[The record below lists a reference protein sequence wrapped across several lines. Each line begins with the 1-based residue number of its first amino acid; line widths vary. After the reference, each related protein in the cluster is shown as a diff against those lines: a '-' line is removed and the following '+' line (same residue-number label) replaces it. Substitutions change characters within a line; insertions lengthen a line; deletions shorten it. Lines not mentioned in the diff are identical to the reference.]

1 MSKSAKPP
9 LQRGVQSLK
18 FTKTDPSSPT
28 TGTAVRF
35 STANSGLGFSNPNFA
50 DPTGNP
56 VAMADNYKEF
66 DGDTAPIIPEI
77 KISSYSFRV
86 REIILAVVS
95 LVAFITCLVLIALVA
110 TNGKNAQANTSGVAA
125 TQTALRTL
133 CTDPSCL
140 KAASWAVSNMNTS
153 VNPCDDFFEY
163 ACGNYQTQNPLDPD
177 VRQRT
182 IFWNMYYENEDK
194 LRSLLEVAPARTSS
208 WSSEKKLKDFFMSC
222 IDDYGKMKAGGR
234 TFIEKIVVPMGG
246 WDVLNTFN
254 ADTFDLNSA
263 LQKTS
268 VDFWTA
274 ALFTFRVTTDRYDR
288 TRRVIEVDMSGMGMS
303 WTYYTRPTTEQIR
316 RDYKKFMRT
325 VGQLLARDSGLTLDR
340 DVVANKLDTFVNDAF
355 DIEFQL
361 ANITANTVPTE
372 DPHNHDRRVSLT
384 DLTQQ
389 TNNVVDF
396 VSFFRYI
403 FGPENVNGGTR
414 VVVKED
420 DWVRRMLQMVADLP
434 ATDKNRKLSNYLI
447 WRLARRYAQEI
458 SYEYTHANRIFY
470 EEVWGWNSFYGD
482 WHHCFWH
489 ASHAL
494 GDALGALYAKQH
506 FKDKNK
512 SKAEE
517 IVKYIKETLIASLD
531 TNKFLDQQTRDKAK
545 AKLAAS
551 TDKMGYPDIY
561 MNDAELDS
569 IYQDIA
575 INRSDYFQ
583 NLLNLNVFEKEDW
596 TRRLTSGEDR
606 SRWIYNSY
614 DTWMTFYNYW
624 NQLLVPAGMLQFP
637 IYEWNLPHY
646 FNFGSMGGL
655 VGHYMIHAIDNW
667 GRYYDENG
675 RVDGGW
681 YTNASL
687 EGYKSTQKCFAAAY
701 HNKTM
706 GPFRIVGQA
715 SPQTLLVNGARFAW
729 EGLAETSGL
738 KIAYKA
744 YRKWVADKGEERP
757 TPTPHYTNDQSFF
770 LSFAQTFCY
779 TRTDALGYYYA
790 SAQRIPENIRVNTA
804 LSLSEEFTAAFRCPA
819 TSNMNAANKCD
830 TF

>member
-1 MSKSAKPP
+1 M
-9 LQRGVQSLK
+9 
-18 FTKTDPSSPT
+18 
-28 TGTAVRF
+28 
-35 STANSGLGFSNPNFA
+35 
-50 DPTGNP
+50 
-56 VAMADNYKEF
+56 
-66 DGDTAPIIPEI
+66 
-77 KISSYSFRV
+77 
-86 REIILAVVS
+86 
-95 LVAFITCLVLIALVA
+95 
-110 TNGKNAQANTSGVAA
+110 
-125 TQTALRTL
+125 
-133 CTDPSCL
+133 
-140 KAASWAVSNMNTS
+140 
-153 VNPCDDFFEY
+153 
-163 ACGNYQTQNPLDPD
+163 
-177 VRQRT
+177 
-182 IFWNMYYENEDK
+182 
-194 LRSLLEVAPARTSS
+194 
-208 WSSEKKLKDFFMSC
+208 
-222 IDDYGKMKAGGR
+222 
-234 TFIEKIVVPMGG
+234 
-246 WDVLNTFN
+246 
-254 ADTFDLNSA
+254 
-263 LQKTS
+263 
-268 VDFWTA
+268 
-274 ALFTFRVTTDRYDR
+274 
-288 TRRVIEVDMSGMGMS
+288 
-303 WTYYTRPTTEQIR
+303 
-316 RDYKKFMRT
+316 
-325 VGQLLARDSGLTLDR
+325 
-340 DVVANKLDTFVNDAF
+340 
-355 DIEFQL
+355 
-361 ANITANTVPTE
+361 
-372 DPHNHDRRVSLT
+372 
-384 DLTQQ
+384 
-389 TNNVVDF
+389 
-396 VSFFRYI
+396 
-403 FGPENVNGGTR
+403 
-414 VVVKED
+414 
-420 DWVRRMLQMVADLP
+420 
-434 ATDKNRKLSNYLI
+434 
-447 WRLARRYAQEI
+447 
-458 SYEYTHANRIFY
+458 
-470 EEVWGWNSFYGD
+470 
-482 WHHCFWH
+482 
-489 ASHAL
+489 
-494 GDALGALYAKQH
+494 
-506 FKDKNK
+506 
-512 SKAEE
+512 KAEE

>member
-288 TRRVIEVDMSGMGMS
+288 TRRVDMSGMGMS

-389 TNNVVDF
+389 TNNVVRRKVAHLDDTLHVARITQSQKPLLTRRVSDNSALSCILPADTLMEGHNLNFTHLDVDF

-434 ATDKNRKLSNYLI
+434 ATDKNSRDFFVDQFGVYSFLGTNKHCFSLADKKFPDALGALFVKDHFVEENRLKVTFGMQTYSWVMKYALLCLPTGLRFTMSIGVCYLSNDVSSILYGYTCSRHTTIGCHGNYHACRFRKLSNYLI

-512 SKAEE
+512 SK
-517 IVKYIKETLIASLD
+517 
-531 TNKFLDQQTRDKAK
+531 
-545 AKLAAS
+545 
-551 TDKMGYPDIY
+551 
-561 MNDAELDS
+561 
-569 IYQDIA
+569 
-575 INRSDYFQ
+575 
-583 NLLNLNVFEKEDW
+583 
-596 TRRLTSGEDR
+596 
-606 SRWIYNSY
+606 
-614 DTWMTFYNYW
+614 
-624 NQLLVPAGMLQFP
+624 
-637 IYEWNLPHY
+637 
-646 FNFGSMGGL
+646 
-655 VGHYMIHAIDNW
+655 
-667 GRYYDENG
+667 
-675 RVDGGW
+675 
-681 YTNASL
+681 
-687 EGYKSTQKCFAAAY
+687 
-701 HNKTM
+701 
-706 GPFRIVGQA
+706 
-715 SPQTLLVNGARFAW
+715 
-729 EGLAETSGL
+729 
-738 KIAYKA
+738 
-744 YRKWVADKGEERP
+744 VA
-757 TPTPHYTNDQSFF
+757 
-770 LSFAQTFCY
+770 
-779 TRTDALGYYYA
+779 
-790 SAQRIPENIRVNTA
+790 TA
-804 LSLSEEFTAAFRCPA
+804 LCISMRDLINSDHKEPSYQREHLS
-819 TSNMNAANKCD
+819 KYLLQ
-830 TF
+830 